1 MPQITIRKAGPADA
15 EVVGALV
22 AELDAVFAGGHDL
35 SPAAVEK
42 TLTVMEARPEVY
54 CNYLAEEDGKALG
67 FVSTVVYKT
76 LFHHGATMLI
86 NELVVS
92 AGARGKGIGKL
103 LLEAMTE
110 LARQL
115 QLDEIKV
122 GTTTDNS
129 AAISFY
135 KKNGLVDVS
144 VLLGR
149 ELQE

>member
-22 AELDAVFAGGHDL
+22 AELDAVFDSGHDL
-35 SPAAVEK
+35 SLVTIGK
-42 TLTVMEARPEVY
+42 TLEAMEARPEAY
-54 CNYLAEEDGKALG
+54 FNYLAEEDGKALG

-76 LFHHGATMLI
+76 LFHHGGTMLI
-86 NELVVS
+86 NELVVN

-115 QLDEIKV
+115 QLNEIEV
-122 GTTTDNS
+122 GTTMDNS

-135 KKNGLVDVS
+135 RKNGLTDAS
-144 VLLGR
+144 VLLGK